1 MKKNRR
7 LKKYFPV
14 KDDFNNFREPCQV
27 CGGSRARAYAL
38 RGDYLAEDALCFYD
52 PPRF

>member
-27 CGGSRARAYAL
+27 CGGSPVHP
-38 RGDYLAEDALCFYD
+38 EMWLCWKCATD
-52 PPRF
+52 